1 MTEVLSF
8 ESKNSKIILSNTS
21 EWGFPVVTKILNK
34 EFPSPQAIRHFYNEY
49 GITKDLDIP
58 GVRKV
63 LRMGKIQNQHA
74 LVFQYAAG
82 IPLKKKV
89 ADGPLSIGEF
99 LHIAINTARILADI
113 HRMNIIHKDVNSQN
127 IVVDE
132 ATGSVTLLDFGISTQ
147 LNIKEQQL
155 GNPERLE
162 GSLNY
167 ISPEQTG
174 RMNRMVDYRTDLYS
188 LGVTFYELLTGKLPF
203 LRKDAMELVHA
214 HLAQRPT
221 MVRSL
226 RPEIPQVLSDMVDCL
241 LAKNAENRYQS
252 ANGLMHDLQR
262 CLQDWDNLGVIDLF
276 PLGEKDFS
284 GKFQIPQKLY
294 GRDGE
299 LQLVMN
305 AFERVARGGL
315 ETVLVG
321 GYSGTGKSALVHE
334 THRPITA
341 KRGYF
346 IEGKFDQFQRSVP
359 YFAFIEAFRGFVT
372 LLLTENEER
381 LKPLQARIQLSLGA
395 EGKVLTDVLPSL
407 ELLIGPQPEVPEVG
421 GAESQNRFNYIFRRF
436 VQAICSPDH
445 PIVLF
450 IDDLQW
456 ADSASLSLFQVLM
469 TDVDTRHLL
478 CVCAYRDN
486 EVNGGHPFMTT
497 VDEMEKKDAAVSRI
511 EIDNLSL
518 ADVHHLI
525 SDATGLSNDRTETLA
540 KLVFEKTHGNAFFVT
555 QFLSSLARERLLKF
569 DFDLHRWDWDV
580 KQIQASNITDNVVE
594 LLAGRVSWL
603 PDNTQQVLK
612 VAASV
617 GSHFDLDTLA
627 VCCGSLFNAEALS
640 DAGNNTTD
648 AVEKALHAALAD
660 GLLTPVEDRYRFVH
674 DRIQQA
680 VYSLIPVHERARMH
694 LRIGELLWEKTSA
707 DQQEN
712 HLFDVVNQYN
722 QGLELV
728 TNSEQRALL
737 AELNLRAGR
746 KAKLSS
752 AFKPASEYL
761 ETGIGLLRPDQWQ
774 SQYDLSLHLYTE
786 AAETAYNMGDFDL
799 MAQKIDVVLQNSR
812 DLLDTI
818 RPYAIRINAYKAQ
831 NKLQE
836 AIDTGLEVLAR
847 LGETFPKKG
856 ALPLV
861 MADLLKTK
869 FQLRGKDLLTLTNL
883 PAMQN
888 LHKEAAMRMLNDIAS
903 PAYWARPGI
912 LPFLIFRMVQLSL
925 KYGNTSISAFGFA
938 TYGLL
943 MCGVVGDMKE
953 GYKFGQLGLA
963 LLDRFRAKEWLSQVY
978 TPVYALIN
986 HWSEHVHKSLEPFLY
1001 SYRVGFETGAIEYA
1015 CININIYCNHIYLGG
1030 KPLVK
1035 AEEEMRAFSR
1045 TMEEYKQETNLNYN
1059 EAYRQAVLN
1068 LLGRSEDPTRLIGEA
1083 YDEEKMA
1090 VQNQERQDR
1099 AGTFLIHFH
1108 GMILNY
1114 LFHNFEMSLKHA
1126 EQTRPMLDAVLAKYD
1141 VPVFWFYEALVSMEM
1156 ARKRKGSERT
1166 RLLSRA
1172 SKNIAQFKKWA
1183 KFCPENHAHKL
1194 ELLLA
1199 EQAWCIGKVES
1210 ARLHFDRAI
1219 AGASVQEFMNEEAL
1233 ALERAGTFYHSTGQV
1248 TIAEH
1253 FLKKAYQTYREWGAA
1268 AKMDD
1273 IRNRYPQF
1281 LSAIPKE
1288 KRTISLNTTSIDTT
1302 NIGLESSLD
1311 LDTVMKASQAISGEI
1326 VFNRLLRT
1334 LLNIAIENA
1343 GAETGCLIMEENG
1356 QWMVQQ
1362 ADTTEAETRGS
1373 GGGPTPLL
1381 GNSHVPESVVQY
1393 VIRTRESLVLDNV
1406 LEDDRFSSDPVVQ
1419 ERKLCSLLCLPVMN
1433 KGLLSGILYLENNL
1447 QSGVFTDSRVHFLRL
1462 LSGQIA
1468 ISIENA
1474 LLYEN
1479 LEQKVVERTEQIAR
1493 QKDQLEQEKHKSDN
1507 LLLNILPAETAEEL
1521 KRFGRAKPRQYD
1533 SVTVL
1538 FTDFVNFSH
1547 AAERLSAEELVEE
1560 IHKYYS
1566 AFDAILSKYNLEKIK
1581 TIGDSYMCA
1590 GGLPM
1595 ENITHAFDAVS
1606 AALEIRAFIEQENTE
1621 RKSNGLTSF
1630 ECRIGIHTG
1639 PVVAGIVGT
1648 KKFAYDIWGNTVNIA
1663 SRMES
1668 SGAPGKVNISQA
1680 THALVKELFHCE
1692 HRGKIEA
1699 KHAGLVDMYFVEA

>member
-1 MTEVLSF
+1 MSEVLIF
-8 ESKNSKIILSNTS
+8 ESKNSKIIRNDNS
-21 EWGFPVVTKILNK
+21 EWGVPVVTKMLNQ
-34 EFPSPQAIRHFYNEY
+34 EYPSPKSIRHFYNEY
-49 GITKDLDIP
+49 EITKGLEVP

-63 LRMGKIQNQHA
+63 LRMGKIQNRHA
-74 LVFQYAAG
+74 LVFEYAPG
-82 IPLKKKV
+82 TPVKKLV
-89 ADGPLSIGEF
+89 ADSPMPIGAF
-99 LHIAINTARILADI
+99 LRIAVEVARILGDI
-113 HRMNIIHKDVNSQN
+113 HKLNIIHKDVNSQN
-127 IVVDE
+127 IVFDE
-132 ATGSVTLLDFGISTQ
+132 ATQTVTLLDFGISTQ
-147 LNIKEQQL
+147 LDLKEQHL

-174 RMNRMVDYRTDLYS
+174 RMNRVVDYRTDLYS
-188 LGVTFYELLTGKLPF
+188 LGVTFFEMLTGRLPF
-203 LRKDAMELVHA
+203 QRKDAMELVHA
-214 HLAQRPT
+214 HLAQKPQL
-221 MVRSL
+221 VHNL
-226 RPEIPQVLSDMVDCL
+226 RPEIPQVLCDMVERL
-241 LAKNAENRYQS
+241 LAKNAEHRYQS
-252 ANGLMHDLQR
+252 AYGLKHDLQH
-262 CLQDWDNLGVIDLF
+262 CLDSWKERGVIEMF

-284 GKFQIPQKLY
+284 GKFQITQKLY
-294 GRDGE
+294 GRDDE
-299 LQLVMN
+299 MHVVME
-305 AFERVARGGL
+305 AFERIARGGL

-334 THRPITA
+334 THRPITER
-341 KRGYF
+341 RGYF

-359 YFAFIEAFRGFVT
+359 YFAFIEAFRGFVS

-381 LKPLQARIQLSLGA
+381 LQPLTVAIQRAVGS

-407 ELLIGPQPEVPEVG
+407 ELLIGPQPDVPEVG
-421 GAESQNRFNYIFRRF
+421 GAEGQNRFNYIFRRF
-436 VQAICSPDH
+436 VQAICGPDH

-456 ADSASLSLFQVLM
+456 ADAASLSLLQVLM
-469 TDVDTRHLL
+469 TDTNTRFLL
-478 CVCAYRDN
+478 CVCAFRNN
-486 EVNGGHPFMTT
+486 EVSAGHPCITT
-497 VDEMEKKDAAVSRI
+497 VHEMKKKGAYVSRLDI
-511 EIDNLSL
+511 GNLSL
-518 ADVHHLI
+518 TDVHLLI
-525 SDATGLSNDRTETLA
+525 SDATSLPPERTETLA
-540 KLVFEKTHGNAFFVT
+540 KLVFAKTHGNAFFVT
-555 QFLSSLARERLLKF
+555 QFLKSLAHERLLQF
-569 DFDLHRWDWDV
+569 DFTRYQWSWDV
-580 KQIQASNITDNVVE
+580 EQIRARNITDNVVE
-594 LLAGRVSWL
+594 LLAGKVASL
-603 PDNTQQVLK
+603 PDDTQQILK

-617 GSHFDLDTLA
+617 GSQFDLDTLA
-627 VCCGSLFNAEALS
+627 VCCGSLFNVEALS
-640 DAGNNTTD
+640 AVGGTTND
-648 AVEKALHAALAD
+648 AVLKALHAALAE
-660 GLLTPVEDRYRFVH
+660 GLLTPSEDRYRFVH

-680 VYSLIPVHERARMH
+680 VYSLIPAAERVRLH
-694 LRIGELLWEKTSA
+694 LRIGELLLEKTPV

-712 HLFDVVNQYN
+712 NLFDIVNQYN

-728 TNSEQRALL
+728 TTPEKRDLL

-752 AFKPASEYL
+752 AFKPAGEYL
-761 ETGIGLLRPDQWQ
+761 ETGIGLLRPDHWQ
-774 SQYDLSLHLYTE
+774 SQYELSLNLFTE
-786 AAETAYNMGDFDL
+786 AAETAYNMGEFEP
-799 MAQKIDVVLQNSR
+799 MAQKIDAVLQNSR

-836 AIDTGLEVLAR
+836 SIDTGLEVLAR

-869 FQLRGKDLLTLTNL
+869 FQLRGKDLQTLTNL

-888 LHKEAAMRMLNDIAS
+888 PHKEAAMRMLNDIAS

-963 LLDRFRAKEWLSQVY
+963 LLDRFKAKEWLSQVY

-1015 CININIYCNHIYLGG
+1015 CININIYCNHLYLGG

-1045 TMEEYKQETNLNYN
+1045 TMAEYKQETNLNYN

-1114 LFHNFEMSLKHA
+1114 LFQNFEVALKHA
-1126 EQTRPMLDAVLAKYD
+1126 QNTRPLLDAVLAKYD
-1141 VPVFWFYEALVSMEM
+1141 VPVFWFYEALVSMAV
-1156 ARKRKGSERT
+1156 ARERSGIT
-1166 RLLSRA
+1166 RSKLLNRA
-1172 SKNIAQFKKWA
+1172 AKNIVQFRKWA
-1183 KFCPENHAHKL
+1183 KFCPENHTHKL

-1199 EQAWCIGKVES
+1199 EQAYSRGKNET

-1219 AGASVQEFMNEEAL
+1219 AGASVQEFLNEEAL
-1233 ALERAGTFYHSTGQV
+1233 ANERAGVFYLRTGQES
-1248 TIAEH
+1248 IAEH
-1253 FLKKAYQTYREWGAA
+1253 FLKKSFQTYREWGAS
-1268 AKMDD
+1268 AKLDD
-1273 IRNRYPQF
+1273 MRQRYPQS
-1281 LSAIPKE
+1281 LSGMPKE
-1288 KRTISLNTTSIDTT
+1288 KSSVSLNTTNIDTT
-1302 NIGLESSLD
+1302 NMGMESTLD
-1311 LDTVMKASQAISGEI
+1311 LDTVMKAAQAISGEI
-1326 VFNRLLRT
+1326 VFSRLLHT
-1334 LLNIAIENA
+1334 LLDIAIENA
-1343 GAETGCLIMEENG
+1343 GAEQGCLVMEENG
-1356 QWMVQQ
+1356 QWMIQ
-1362 ADTTEAETRGS
+1362 AAETNDTKGAV
-1373 GGGPTPLL
+1373 GATPLS
-1381 GNSHVPESVVQY
+1381 GNPLVPESVVQY
-1393 VIRTRESLVLDNV
+1393 VVRTRESLVLDNMQQ
-1406 LEDDRFSSDPVVQ
+1406 DDRFAADPVVKTRQ
-1419 ERKLCSLLCLPVMN
+1419 LRSVLCMPVMN
-1433 KGLLSGILYLENNL
+1433 KGNLSGILYLENNL
-1447 QSGVFTDSRVHFLRL
+1447 QGGVFTESRVHFLRL

-1479 LEQKVVERTEQIAR
+1479 LEQKVAQRTEQIAR
-1493 QKDQLEQEKHKSDN
+1493 QKDQIELEKQKSDN
-1507 LLLNILPAETAEEL
+1507 LLLNILPTETADEL
-1521 KRFGRAKPRQYD
+1521 KRLGRAKPRNYE

-1538 FTDFVNFSH
+1538 FTDFVNFSQ
-1547 AAERLSAEELVEE
+1547 AAERLSAEDLVEE

-1566 AFDAILSKYNLEKIK
+1566 AFDAILSKHNLEKIK

-1590 GGLPM
+1590 GGLPA
-1595 ENITHAFDAVS
+1595 ENHTHALDAVN
-1606 AALEIRAFIEQENTE
+1606 AALEMHEFIGQESVERLRA
-1621 RKSNGLTSF
+1621 GLPAF
-1630 ECRIGIHTG
+1630 NCRIGIHTG

-1648 KKFAYDIWGNTVNIA
+1648 KKFAYDIWGSTVNIA

-1668 SGAPGKVNISQA
+1668 SGAAGKVNISEA
-1680 THALVKELFHCE
+1680 TYELVKDHFQCS

-1699 KHAGLVDMYFVEA
+1699 KNAGLVDMYFVEKR